1 MSKTVD
7 YDKVAL
13 KGLLSQFKTT
23 RRAIKRFYK
32 KVDDEAWTD
41 YDSPYS
47 GATEILRLVD
57 DAGNLKVIPS
67 STVERIRESI
77 INGEDD
83 RRRLLNSLSTF
94 EQHIEDAIESLEK
107 SK

>member
-32 KVDDEAWTD
+32 KVYDEAWTD

-47 GATEILRLVD
+47 GATEILRFVD
-57 DAGNLKVIPS
+57 DAGNLMVIPS
-67 STVERIRESI
+67 STVEQIRASI

-83 RRRLLNSLSTF
+83 RRRLLNSLTYF
-94 EQHIEDAIESLEK
+94 DQILEDEIERLEK